1 MQSVR
6 PDAPWCP
13 DNIEFIRRING
24 LGSVDDVQNIIFDAS
39 YLVLGLGDVYLG
51 APVATPTDPRHL
63 ARTMPQSLSA
73 VYLHAVFSTKD
84 RRPFLRDPALRAS
97 LHEYLGGISK
107 RLECAPLRIGGVE
120 DHVHLL
126 IGLRATHCLADVV
139 RDIKANSSRWA
150 NDAARE
156 KGFQW
161 QEGYGAFT
169 VSAML
174 TKKVEYDER
183 YLW

>member
-1 MQSVR
+1 MPS
-6 PDAPWCP
+6 
-13 DNIEFIRRING
+13 
-24 LGSVDDVQNIIFDAS
+24 
-39 YLVLGLGDVYLG
+39 
-51 APVATPTDPRHL
+51 THL
-63 ARTMPQSLSA
+63 SFHYH
-73 VYLHAVFSTKD
+73 VVFSTKD
-84 RRPFLRDPALRAS
+84 RARVISRRWMQD
-97 LHEYLGGISK
+97 LHGYLGGIITNLGGVPES
-107 RLECAPLRIGGVE
+107 IGGVE

-161 QEGYGAFT
+161 QEEYGAFT

-174 TKKVEYDER
+174 TKKVHDYILKQEEHHGVRSFQEEYVVLLERGMVEYDER

>member
-1 MQSVR
+1 MPS
-6 PDAPWCP
+6 
-13 DNIEFIRRING
+13 
-24 LGSVDDVQNIIFDAS
+24 
-39 YLVLGLGDVYLG
+39 
-51 APVATPTDPRHL
+51 THL
-63 ARTMPQSLSA
+63 SLH
-73 VYLHAVFSTKD
+73 YHIVFSTKD
-84 RRPFLRDPALRAS
+84 RARIISRRWMKD
-97 LHEYLGGISK
+97 LHGYLGGIITNLGGVPES
-107 RLECAPLRIGGVE
+107 IGGVE

-169 VSAML
+169 VSAILKEKAHRYILKQDEHHRVRSFQEEYVELLQKGM
-174 TKKVEYDER
+174 VEYDER